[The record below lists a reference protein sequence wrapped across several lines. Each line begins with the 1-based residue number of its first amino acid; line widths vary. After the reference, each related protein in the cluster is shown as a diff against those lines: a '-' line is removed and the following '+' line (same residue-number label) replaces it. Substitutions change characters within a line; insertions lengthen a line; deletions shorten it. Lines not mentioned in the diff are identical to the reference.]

1 MRDTLANLKA
11 SGRPSSCFS
20 YKHVYGNFFPFVLC
34 FNFVYMYPCALGHPS
49 IKFGGLLLS
58 SSSLLLHVFFYAH
71 ACSISAETPL
81 QKKNVFKDVSSFT
94 EGRDF
99 VQFIYRVM
107 LYSGIL

>member
-71 ACSISAETPL
+71 ACSISVEIPPPP
-81 QKKNVFKDVSSFT
+81 QKKNVVKDVSLLSRRDVILFNLFT
-94 EGRDF
+94 E
-99 VQFIYRVM
+99 
-107 LYSGIL
+107 